1 MHPFVVFGII
11 LVIIWTLSAAA
22 SAAARKQERERRERL
37 RQQMLRAGVSSMNA
51 PRPAPVAPRQRPR
64 ISPGIA
70 KRFPDVLLPPKPA
83 PQRQSQPQRRPQP
96 VKAATRIV
104 QQQRQA
110 RVPKPAPRRQ
120 VAAAPPLAPPP
131 LAQQAAPT
139 VTQVAPVTAARA
151 IQPARQSSSRSS
163 SSSGGRAKADA
174 RALARWLRP
183 ATLQQQ
189 FIVTEIFQPPL
200 ALRDPA

>member
-22 SAAARKQERERRERL
+22 SAASRKQERERRERL
-37 RQQMLRAGVSSMNA
+37 RQQMLRAGVAPMNA
-51 PRPAPVAPRQRPR
+51 PRPTMAAPPQQQPRR

-83 PQRQSQPQRRPQP
+83 PQPQRRPQRI
-96 VKAATRIV
+96 KAPARV
-104 QQQRQA
+104 AQQQRQA
-110 RVPKPAPRRQ
+110 RMAKPAPRRA
-120 VAAAPPLAPPP
+120 VAAPLAPPP
-131 LAQQAAPT
+131 LAQAAPQ
-139 VTQVAPVTAARA
+139 VTHVAPVSATRA
-151 IQPARQSSSRSS
+151 VQPARQGAAS
-163 SSSGGRAKADA
+163 SSSGGRTKADA

-183 ATLQQQ
+183 QTLQQQ

-200 ALRDPA
+200 ALRSESR